1 MGFSKQK
8 YINQYNK
15 DNYKIYQ
22 FRVKKDDEEMI
33 RFLDNLENRNH
44 FILSLLKPES
54 LKKIYTIDEI
64 AHLLE
69 PVFKE
74 YEIKECWLFGSY
86 ARNEATKDSDVDLLV
101 TRLNENNPKGGA
113 AIFIDVKEALN
124 KEIDLI
130 SKQFIDKNFYDCIKD
145 DLVQIYPIK

>member
-22 FRVKKDDEEMI
+22 FRVKKEDEEMI

-74 YEIKECWLFGSY
+74 YEIKDNSSSVSRIQLWIF
-86 ARNEATKDSDVDLLV
+86 NTV
-101 TRLNENNPKGGA
+101 LNR
-113 AIFIDVKEALN
+113 
-124 KEIDLI
+124 
-130 SKQFIDKNFYDCIKD
+130 
-145 DLVQIYPIK
+145 

>member
-1 MGFSKQK
+1 MGFSQQK

-22 FRVKKDDEEMI
+22 FRVKKDDEVMI
-33 RFLDNLENRNH
+33 RFLDNLENRNQ

-69 PVFKE
+69 SVLKE
-74 YEIKECWLFGSY
+74 YGVKKAYVFGSY
-86 ARNEATKDSDVDLLV
+86 ARGEATKESDVDIFADSLDHKK
-101 TRLNENNPKGGA
+101 PWGA
-113 AIFIDVKEALN
+113 GIWVDIKEALN

-130 SKQFIDKNFYDCIKD
+130 FKDSVDPKFYDCIKD